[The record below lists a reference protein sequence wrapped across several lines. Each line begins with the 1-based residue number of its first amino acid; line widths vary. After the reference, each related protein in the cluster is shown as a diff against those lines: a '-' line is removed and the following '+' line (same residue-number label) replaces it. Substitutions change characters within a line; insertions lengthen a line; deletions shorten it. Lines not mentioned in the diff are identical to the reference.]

1 MTEASP
7 VGGQTSGL
15 SRWFHQNSADTRAP
29 GGPEPR
35 LYEVAFSRVWDQLLR
50 YAGRR
55 WLWTLAH
62 RDEDLGII
70 SVRCS
75 VPLLR
80 WVDDL
85 TIWVALDANGLTRVE
100 AFSRAR
106 RRNFDLG
113 MNRRRIRRMLKSLD
127 RALGP
132 QARLTDP
139 APGGD
144 AWDAPGET

>member
-7 VGGQTSGL
+7 DGGQSSGF

-35 LYEVAFSRVWDQLLR
+35 LYEVAFSEVWDQLLNYVR
-50 YAGRR
+50 RR
-55 WLWTLAH
+55 WWWTLAH
-62 RDEDLGII
+62 RDEDLGLI
-70 SVRCS
+70 SVRCV

-85 TIWVALDANGLTRVE
+85 TIWVALDSNALTRVE

-113 MNRRRIRRMLKSLD
+113 MNRRRIRLMLKWLD

-132 QARLTDP
+132 RARLPDP
-139 APGGD
+139 ARGG
-144 AWDAPGET
+144 DAPGET

>member
-1 MTEASP
+1 VTEASP
-7 VGGQTSGL
+7 DGGQAGGL

-35 LYEVAFSRVWDQLLR
+35 LYEVAFSRVWDQLLKYVR
-50 YAGRR
+50 RR
-55 WLWTLAH
+55 WWWTLAH
-62 RDEDLGII
+62 RDEDLGLI
-70 SVRCS
+70 SVRCV

-85 TIWVALDANGLTRVE
+85 TIWVALDSNGLTRVE

-132 QARLTDP
+132 RARLPDP

-144 AWDAPGET
+144 ARDAPGET